1 MARKANTIGRRR
13 LIAIAFA
20 DVANFSRLVAQ
31 DDLRTGEIWRELQ
44 ETLLLP
50 LIARF
55 DGALVGSAGDSLLV
69 SFQSAISALEWAVES
84 QKAIEDWASELRD
97 DAIRLRISVN
107 VDEVLDYEESV
118 IGDGINIAAR
128 LHSAADPGQIIVTSL
143 VRELVG
149 GRVDVTFKD
158 IGTPRL
164 KNIERIVHAYLV
176 QPNDGDKNVS
186 STLHHPYLEW
196 SSRPAVAVL
205 PFDSATGDKEELYFG
220 TGITEDIIT
229 GLSRSHAFHVI
240 ARASSQKLAEK
251 TEDVQDIA
259 AKLGVNY
266 VLCGSVRRDKG
277 RLRISAQ
284 LVNVSMKHT
293 VWAEQFQGE
302 TRDIFDFQDEI
313 VSSVVGSFE
322 PRLQAAEA
330 ARVRNRPTHSLHAY
344 DCVLKASSQ
353 LYLFT
358 RESFLLSEIALQRA
372 LELDPEFARAH
383 AMAAWRL
390 NFLYGEERSDDVERD
405 KALAFDHA
413 QRAIALDPHDAFCQ
427 VVAAHLTSL
436 VKGDPESAMQL
447 FDNALS
453 LDQNN
458 AMGWATSGITLSY
471 LGCGDEAMTRF
482 RNAFRLSPFDS
493 LNFSW
498 WCGAGM
504 AEFVNENYAEAVRWL
519 TKAYQANPRYAAT
532 LRMLAAALANDGK
545 AGKAKSIANELL
557 ALDQD
562 FSVERFVSWYP
573 LARAKDKKALKSG
586 LLRAG
591 LPH

>member
-1 MARKANTIGRRR
+1 MARKVNTVGRRR

-31 DDLRTGEIWRELQ
+31 DDLRTGEIWQELQ
-44 ETLLLP
+44 ENLLMP

-69 SFQSAISALEWAVES
+69 SFESAISALEWAVES

-97 DAIRLRISVN
+97 DTIRLRISVN
-107 VDEVLDYEESV
+107 VDEVLDYEDSV

-128 LHSAADPGQIIVTSL
+128 LHSAAEPGQIIVTSL

-149 GRVDVTFKD
+149 GRVDATFQD

-176 QPNDGDKNVS
+176 QRNDGDKSIS
-186 STLHHPYLEW
+186 SKLHHPYLEW

-240 ARASSQKLAEK
+240 ARASSQKFVEK
-251 TEDVQDIA
+251 TGDIQDIA

-266 VLCGSVRRDKG
+266 VLCGTVRRDKG

-284 LVNVSMKHT
+284 LVNASLNHT
-293 VWAEQFQGE
+293 VWAEQFRGE

-322 PRLQAAEA
+322 PRLQAAET

-358 RESFLLSEIALQRA
+358 QESFVLSEIALQRA

-405 KALAFDHA
+405 KALAFNHA

-436 VKGDPESAMQL
+436 VKGDPASAMQL

-458 AMGWATSGITLSY
+458 AMGWATSAITLSY
-471 LGCGDEAMTRF
+471 LGRGDEAMTRF

-504 AEFVNENYAEAVRWL
+504 AEFMNEDYEEAVHWL

-532 LRMLAAALANDGK
+532 LRMLAAALANNGNLS
-545 AGKAKSIANELL
+545 KAKSIANELL
-557 ALDQD
+557 NLDQD
-562 FSVERFVSWYP
+562 FSVERFISWYP

-586 LLRAG
+586 LLKAG